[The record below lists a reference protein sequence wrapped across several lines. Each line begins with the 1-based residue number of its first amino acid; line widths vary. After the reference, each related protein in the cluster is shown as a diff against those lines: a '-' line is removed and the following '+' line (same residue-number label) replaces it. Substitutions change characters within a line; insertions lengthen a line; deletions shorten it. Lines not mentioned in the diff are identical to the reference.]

1 MSTSTKCLRS
11 KDPIDQYVFDHSI
24 RFTAEQL
31 EILEYVKTLPGR
43 EVKLIERDNG
53 LFFVA
58 NVQRWLGSVDEA
70 QFFQILIRLINAKR
84 TSKMQSKARCFSL
97 K

>member
-11 KDPIDQYVFDHSI
+11 NDPLDQYVFDHSI

-31 EILEYVKTLPGR
+31 ELLEYVQTLPGR
-43 EVKLIERDNG
+43 KVKLVERDNV
-53 LFFVA
+53 LVFVA

-70 QFFQILIRLINAKR
+70 QFFQVLIRLINAKR
-84 TSKMQSKARCFSL
+84 TSKMQSKARCFLL